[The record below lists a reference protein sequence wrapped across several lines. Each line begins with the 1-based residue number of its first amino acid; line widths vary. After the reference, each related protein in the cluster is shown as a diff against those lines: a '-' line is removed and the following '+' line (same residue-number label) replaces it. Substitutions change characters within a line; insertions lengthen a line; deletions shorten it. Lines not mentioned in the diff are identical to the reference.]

1 MYIITI
7 LRNFRNDP
15 GIVSTTSITRR
26 DAATVALNLR
36 RHMAQAALTYE
47 DVVSATELDERTI
60 RGLARGTT
68 NPHSKTLHKLAQG
81 LGIEIEDLFRS
92 PGLHSPRRFDRA
104 TNTLVRDVVA
114 ANACTFQNWSDAD
127 FDELFSRFGTGGQL
141 TEAGVLAAA
150 EEMNEKR
157 DLWRQV
163 GVIMESGEAK
173 LLTDFVELLYRRAT
187 TAPVDTM

>member
-1 MYIITI
+1 LYITSL
-7 LRNFRNDP
+7 LRNVHDEP
-15 GIVSTTSITRR
+15 GIVNSTSITRR

-36 RHMAQAALTYE
+36 RHMAQAGMTYE

-81 LGIEIEDLFRS
+81 LSIEIGDLFRS

-104 TNTLVRDVVA
+104 TNTLVREVVT
-114 ANACTFQNWSDAD
+114 ANAYPFQNWSDSD

-187 TAPVDTM
+187 AAPVAAD

>member
-1 MYIITI
+1 
-7 LRNFRNDP
+7 
-15 GIVSTTSITRR
+15 VSSSSITQR

-36 RHMAQAALTYE
+36 RLMAQAALTYD

-60 RGLARGTT
+60 RCLARGTT
-68 NPHSKTLHKLAQG
+68 NPHSKTLHKLARG
-81 LGIEIEDLFRS
+81 LGIDIDELFRS

-104 TNTLVRDVVA
+104 TNTLVREVVT
-114 ANACTFQNWSDAD
+114 ANERMFQNWSDAD

-163 GVIMESGEAK
+163 SVILESGEAK
-173 LLTDFVELLYRRAT
+173 LLADFVNLLYCRITVAKPPTNGPSRSA
-187 TAPVDTM
+187 